1 MAIGEAVSIFEGPGM
16 SHEVPMTVMI
26 RLAENGFKMH
36 YDDKD
41 FIANSVDE
49 MLKAVEKW
57 FKDSIKEKDLKIK

>member
-1 MAIGEAVSIFEGPGM
+1 MEKDDIPTV
-16 SHEVPMTVMI
+16 VMI